1 MAILIEDIRIKDKF
15 RPAETD
21 VDWLLASVGEPID
34 IEIDFRV
41 EETVISQSSNF
52 NDAGWILI
60 RPSNYIS
67 GISDNTNLV
76 YADDPNAF
84 QNFFV
89 GDQIRWTDSA
99 TIFTITEKIS
109 NQAIRLDTVDGVAV
123 DYFFQRGRVMY
134 VSNLFQGVRYYHN
147 FIENNAALTYN
158 DIATG
163 SERQFKIATAD
174 CNNGT
179 PQNMI
184 ENGVKDYLIGNCTI
198 NGRGTSTYGQKLT
211 IKHSTVL
218 TPLFL
223 ESQYANLLLRE
234 KPDYYNIGNC
244 LKHVFKLECNRDLS
258 NPNDTQSIEF
268 EERDGNTGWFNENY
282 NGGQT
287 NYSISNLV
295 FTRVSDSEV
304 LPALELTSDVDVT
317 FDIDN
322 TASTPFSSS
331 NTKSIATFWQLPEEN
346 NYTNNGRNLQQNYVY
361 DYAQHTL
368 DAATSVGSTYNV
380 SIKEF
385 ETVILSSSKIACRI
399 RVGANITSQGY
410 INENT
415 NKRYLIGFI
424 VENHAL
430 TRETSDKVHLLI
442 NVNDFSL
449 QLFDT
454 ELISNDTV
462 FLQHRFTDVADGFA
476 SVDVFPTDD
485 VVAYSEFNIDFNGL
499 ENDGIN
505 IVSVAHELVF
515 KKTGFAEIL
524 VESNSVNTL
533 ASVFLNGYVPL
544 IDVEQNRAFKLSD
557 GDFRKQITVDRDSA
571 NDSGTIFAYKS
582 TYPFLTRWEYW
593 EALSG
598 VNSPPSGVFDSAL
611 PNNGI
616 NHYWH
621 RYQTEGYTLNYRLR
635 FTILQNGEQF
645 TQEFDSPLV
654 THPFD
659 DNPEWANH
667 TIKSYDL
674 SSVELVAGGVK
685 FLQTGAQTKI
695 IASFEKV
702 SGTPPVIADVDIV
715 FWGIVKEKG
724 TIQSVVRYS
733 SVYSN
738 NGSTWFSS
746 TDNSNLVVKSK
757 VGAVYTGE
765 VLVDNALLPNASDFT
780 IYARLYDAPPF
791 GCPSNGI
798 ATESPECILTE
809 DNFNL
814 ITEA

>member
-15 RPAETD
+15 RPSATG

-41 EETVISQSSNF
+41 EEVVIAQSQSIS
-52 NDAGWILI
+52 DSGWIILNPSSAVSDVADTNGLI
-60 RPSNYIS
+60 
-67 GISDNTNLV
+67 
-76 YADDPNAF
+76 YADNPLAF
-84 QNFFV
+84 ENFFV
-89 GDQIRWTDSA
+89 GD
-99 TIFTITEKIS
+99 TITIVGAFKTANNGTYTVTEKID
-109 NQAIRLDTVDGVAV
+109 NQRIRVNTS
-123 DYFFQRGRVMY
+123 FQSSFVGTNGKVY
-134 VSNLFQGVRYYHN
+134 VVTPFRGVRYFHN
-147 FIENNAALTYN
+147 FIENDGATTFNDLTTN
-158 DIATG
+158 
-163 SERQFKIATAD
+163 EQRLFKIADAD
-174 CNNGT
+174 NTNVTPKNMVFNGL
-179 PQNMI
+179 
-184 ENGVKDYLIGNCTI
+184 KDYQIGGATI
-198 NGRGTSTYGQKLT
+198 QGNGTSTYGQKFT
-211 IKHSTVL
+211 IKHSTIV

-223 ESQYANLLLRE
+223 ESQYADLLLRV
-234 KPDYYNIGNC
+234 KPEYYEAGNC
-244 LKHVFKLECNRDLS
+244 LKHIFQIECNRDLS
-258 NPNDTQSIEF
+258 NPNDNQIVLFDEKL
-268 EERDGNTGWFNENY
+268 GNTGWFDENY
-282 NGGQT
+282 NGGT
-287 NYSISNLV
+287 NGYTVSNV
-295 FTRVSDSEV
+295 QITRVSDSASV
-304 LPALELTSDVDVT
+304 NALELTNACDITFRVT
-317 FDIDN
+317 N
-322 TASTPFSSS
+322 TSAFS
-331 NTKSIATFWQLPEEN
+331 NTLTKGMATFWQLPQQN
-346 NYTNNGRNLQQNYVY
+346 NYVSNARNLQENFVY
-361 DYAQHTL
+361 DYALQTIG
-368 DAATSVGSTYNV
+368 AATVGGTYGV
-380 SIKEF
+380 AIDEF
-385 ETVILSSSKIACRI
+385 VITYVDASNIDVRI
-399 RVGANITSQGY
+399 RTSIDITSQGY

-415 NKRYLIGFI
+415 DKRYLVGFI
-424 VENHAL
+424 VEKHSL

-442 NVNDFSL
+442 NVNDFSI

-462 FLQHRFTDVADGFA
+462 FLQHRFSDVADGFA

-485 VVAYSEFNIDFNGL
+485 VVAYSQFNIDFNGL
-499 ENDGIN
+499 ESDGIN

-515 KKTGFAEIL
+515 KKSGFAEIL

-533 ASVFLNGYVPL
+533 TSVFLNGYVPL

-557 GDFRKQITVDRDSA
+557 GDFRKLITVDRDSA
-571 NDSGTIFAYKS
+571 NDSGTIFAYKT
-582 TYPFLTRWEYW
+582 TYPFITRWEYW

-598 VNSPPSGVFDSAL
+598 VNNPPSGVFDSTL

-621 RYQTEGYTLNYRLR
+621 RYQTQGYTLNYRLR

-654 THPFD
+654 TRPFN
-659 DNPEWANH
+659 DNAEWGNES
-667 TIKSYDL
+667 IKSYDL

-685 FLQTGAQTKI
+685 FLQTGAKTKVV
-695 IASFEKV
+695 ASFEKV
-702 SGTPPVIADVDIV
+702 SGTPPDVADVDIV

-765 VLVDNALLPNASDFT
+765 VLVDNTLLPSASDFT

>member
-15 RPAETD
+15 RPSEYVNYT
-21 VDWLLASVGEPID
+21 LYTIGEPYD

-41 EETVISQSSNF
+41 EETAIAETGTYDESGWISFEPSNF
-52 NDAGWILI
+52 
-60 RPSNYIS
+60 RS
-67 GISDNTNLV
+67 GIADNNKLFV
-76 YADDPNAF
+76 ADNPNAF
-84 QNFFV
+84 ANFFI
-89 GDQIRWTDSA
+89 GDKFKISSTEFTIVEKIENRAVRVAESYTSGILGQGTVLYITTPFRGLRYSWNFINNNSA
-99 TIFTITEKIS
+99 TNFVDLTTGKLQ
-109 NQAIRLDTVDGVAV
+109 QAIQDSIDNTDTTTVK
-123 DYFFQRGRVMY
+123 
-134 VSNLFQGVRYYHN
+134 NLVLLGD
-147 FIENNAALTYN
+147 N
-158 DIATG
+158 DWKDSTVTIVG
-163 SERQFKIATAD
+163 
-174 CNNGT
+174 NGT
-179 PQNMI
+179 
-184 ENGVKDYLIGNCTI
+184 
-198 NGRGTSTYGQKLT
+198 SAFGQKFKLIHSGV
-211 IKHSTVL
+211 IK
-218 TPLFL
+218 PLHRAGEFNDTL
-223 ESQYANLLLRE
+223 LGIQPPNLH
-234 KPDYYNIGNC
+234 P
-244 LKHVFKLECNRDLS
+244 LKHVFKLEVNRDYS
-258 NPNDTQSIEF
+258 NPNDTQTILF
-268 EERDGNTGWFNENY
+268 DERDGNTVWFNRNY
-282 NGGQT
+282 NAQNQ
-287 NYSISNLV
+287 NYSISNV
-295 FTRVSDSEV
+295 VITRVSDSV
-304 LPALELTSDVDVT
+304 SLSALEMSSVADVT
-317 FDIDN
+317 FRVN
-322 TASTPFSSS
+322 NATATPFSNG
-331 NTKSIATFWQLPEEN
+331 NTKGLAAFWTLPSEDRFYISNIN
-346 NYTNNGRNLQQNYVY
+346 NTRTYLQNFTY
-361 DYAQHTL
+361 DYAL
-368 DAATSVGSTYNV
+368 ATNGGSTVNGV
-380 SIKEF
+380 NNATGWQCIKELQI
-385 ETVILSSSKIACRI
+385 THVSNSAIDVRVRI
-399 RVGANITSQGY
+399 ELGNDVKNVLNQQAEQ
-410 INENT
+410 
-415 NKRYLIGFI
+415 RYLIAFA
-424 VENHAL
+424 VEQH
-430 TRETSDKVHLLI
+430 TRNRANSDKVMLLVNI
-442 NVNDFSL
+442 NDFFL

-462 FLQHRFTDVADGFA
+462 FLQHRFSDVADGFA

-485 VVAYSEFNIDFNGL
+485 VVAYSQFNIDFNGL

-515 KKTGFAEIL
+515 KKSGFAEIL

-533 ASVFLNGYVPL
+533 SSVFLNGYVPL

-582 TYPFLTRWEYW
+582 TYPFITRWEYW

-598 VNSPPSGVFDSAL
+598 VNSPPSGVFDSTL

-621 RYQTEGYTLNYRLR
+621 RYQTQGYTLNYRLR

-654 THPFD
+654 TRPFN
-659 DNPEWANH
+659 DNAEWGNES
-667 TIKSYDL
+667 IKSYDL

-685 FLQTGAQTKI
+685 FLQTGAKTKVV
-695 IASFEKV
+695 ASFEKV
-702 SGTPPVIADVDIV
+702 SGTPPDIADVDIV

-765 VLVDNALLPNASDFT
+765 VLVDNTLLPSASDFT